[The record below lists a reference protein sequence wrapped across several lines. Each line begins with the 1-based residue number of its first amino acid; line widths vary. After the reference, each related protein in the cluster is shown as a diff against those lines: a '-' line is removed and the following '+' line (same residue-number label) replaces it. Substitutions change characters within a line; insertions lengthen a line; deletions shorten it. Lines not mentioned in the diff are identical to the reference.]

1 MHHKKQNIRR
11 KTRGC
16 GEISLFNHLG
26 FASVS
31 LVPQPLVVQCLQ
43 RQGSRGMHLMSCLLV
58 SKAEAVNKLQVHK
71 YITWKLC
78 WYQFQKSLNYSE
90 TTRTAIKACDESLNM
105 PEMKILVKAFPS
117 HLIGFSYKRYPVIDR
132 AVSNYLVYWR
142 FTFSHFFRNTA
153 QACLTWE
160 DILVENPTDML
171 ALKMAHDSY
180 FYLGYQPQIR
190 DSIARVMPKWKEN
203 MPLYGWADKD
213 EIIESEV
220 TLVSSVSVWLKNNN
234 MSL

>member
-1 MHHKKQNIRR
+1 M
-11 KTRGC
+11 
-16 GEISLFNHLG
+16 
-26 FASVS
+26 
-31 LVPQPLVVQCLQ
+31 
-43 RQGSRGMHLMSCLLV
+43 
-58 SKAEAVNKLQVHK
+58 
-71 YITWKLC
+71 
-78 WYQFQKSLNYSE
+78 
-90 TTRTAIKACDESLNM
+90 KACYESLNM
-105 PEMKILVKAFPS
+105 PEMKILVKAFP
-117 HLIGFSYKRYPVIDR
+117 LIPIGFSYKRYPVIDR

-160 DILVENPTDML
+160 DVLVENPTDML

-220 TLVSSVSVWLKNNN
+220 TLVSSVSVWFKNSS
-234 MSL
+234 MSLQNFHFILQLLL

>member
-1 MHHKKQNIRR
+1 
-11 KTRGC
+11 
-16 GEISLFNHLG
+16 
-26 FASVS
+26 
-31 LVPQPLVVQCLQ
+31 
-43 RQGSRGMHLMSCLLV
+43 
-58 SKAEAVNKLQVHK
+58 
-71 YITWKLC
+71 
-78 WYQFQKSLNYSE
+78 
-90 TTRTAIKACDESLNM
+90 M

-160 DILVENPTDML
+160 DVLVENPTDML

-220 TLVSSVSVWLKNNN
+220 TLVSSVSVWLKYEFIVCSFYFFNYHCNVIIFIQKRN
-234 MSL
+234 DFMHKTRDCVSLEYMYISVSFFSSLFISSNTITV